1 MDPDADPGGPET
13 YMDPTDPDPQHD
25 SGSATLIQTI
35 TLTSP
40 PSFPLLDTVR
50 SVGTELPVVSELFL
64 LAGVGGAD
72 PLLSDEDILW
82 WDS

>member
-1 MDPDADPGGPET
+1 MYPDTDPGGPNK
-13 YMDPTDPDPQHD
+13 YGFYG
-25 SGSATLIQTI
+25 SGTLIPTI
-35 TLTSP
+35 TLPSP
-40 PSFPLLDTVR
+40 PSFSLLDTVR
-50 SVGTELPVVSELFL
+50 SVGTELPVVSVLFL